1 MKTNHIFKTAALLI
15 ASCMTLFSSCEKPLE
30 DMIEVSGRK
39 SVLSGSY
46 GQMFVIVKCNGD
58 WTLSLAGE
66 EGDIEWASLNVTEG
80 TGDMNNIILTHH
92 RNVEENSRVL
102 YLVLDNGRKS
112 VNCRLTQLSSLVP
125 EDDQTG
131 GGGSGGETPSPDYP
145 SVQNPKYAK
154 WLELPSMNDSGLD
167 YYSHSFTMNGKA
179 YRNYTFA
186 WSKKDYLAKWVA
198 YPLNKVYTNG
208 DYGGSGDWAPNPQV
222 EYMYQP
228 NFGKSFGYTQ
238 GYERGH
244 QIANADR
251 KCNAQANIQTYYYTN
266 STLQHKD
273 FNGKIW
279 AKLEGNM
286 RDVPESN
293 ADTCYVVTGCVL
305 SADPEHIADPDGK
318 LVPIPEAYFKAA
330 LSYSP
335 SSTFGT
341 WLSAGFYLEHKKYS
355 YEYISPAEVM
365 SVKQLE
371 AKLGM
376 NFFVNLPD
384 KIGQDQA
391 DAVEAQDPLSYKT
404 VWNIIGD

>member
-1 MKTNHIFKTAALLI
+1 MKTNHIFKTVVLLI
-15 ASCMTLFSSCEKPLE
+15 VSSIVALSSCEKPLE
-30 DMIEVSGRK
+30 DIIEVSARK
-39 SVLSGSY
+39 SVLPGGY

-66 EGDIEWASLNVTEG
+66 EGDVEWASLNVTEG
-80 TGDMNNIILTHH
+80 TGDKNNIILTHH
-92 RNVEENSRVL
+92 RNIEEASRVL
-102 YLVLDNGRKS
+102 YLVLDNGSRS
-112 VNCRLTQLSSLVP
+112 VNCKLTQLSSLVP

-131 GGGSGGETPSPDYP
+131 GGASGGETPEPEQP
-145 SVQNPKYAK
+145 SVQNPAFAK
-154 WLELPSMNDSGLD
+154 WLELPAMNDSGLD
-167 YYSHSFTMNGKA
+167 YYSHSFTMNGKT
-179 YRNYTFA
+179 YRNYSFG

-198 YPLNKVYTNG
+198 YPLNEVYTNG
-208 DYGGSGDWAPNPQV
+208 NYGGSGDWAPNPQV

-228 NFGKSFGYTQ
+228 NYGKSFGYGQ

-286 RDVPESN
+286 RVVPKSN
-293 ADTCYVVTGCVL
+293 TDTCYVVTGCVL
-305 SADPEHIADPDGK
+305 SSDPEHIEDSDGK

-330 LSYSP
+330 LCYSP
-335 SSTFGT
+335 SSTLGT
-341 WLSAGFYLEHKKYS
+341 WVSAGFYLDHKKYS
-355 YEYISPAEVM
+355 YEYITSAEVM

-376 NFFVNLPD
+376 NFFVNLPE

-391 DAVEAQDPLSYKT
+391 DTVEAQDPLSYKS
-404 VWNIIGD
+404 VWNIK